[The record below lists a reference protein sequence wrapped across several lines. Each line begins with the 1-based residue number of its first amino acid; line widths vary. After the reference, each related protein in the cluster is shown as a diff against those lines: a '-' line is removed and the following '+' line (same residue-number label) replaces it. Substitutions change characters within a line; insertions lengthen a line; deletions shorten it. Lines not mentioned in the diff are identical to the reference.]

1 MISDGILI
9 AIIAGGFAILT
20 AAFQK
25 ILDISCVKHEDET
38 GDNRTYSLPKCKR
51 LVYSI
56 PEEKTEDVF
65 KKYREP
71 PNEWGYNE
79 NLKYTKRT
87 KDDNHLVIIPPNLI
101 NNQDTKRQG
110 SVIWFF
116 ESTKKSSTGQWFLD
130 VNVDLIKNP
139 KYVKLFIRRFTKE
152 WLHLYNNHEYIS
164 ATEGRNTF
172 ESQSKIGEILEEAE
186 ITYDDN
192 NNAVENKKKHICH
205 YEQIGLII
213 YSKAQDE
220 LTPPR
225 LRLCCDCSYSKK
237 LIKIKSLA
245 TECGFEDELIQQ
257 INNANVNTCLIKQV
271 YVGETSLYLC

>member
-1 MISDGILI
+1 MISDEILI
-9 AIIAGGFAILT
+9 AIIVGGFAILT

-65 KKYREP
+65 VKYREP

-87 KDDNHLVIIPPNLI
+87 NDDNHLVIIPPNLF
-101 NNQDTKRQG
+101 NNQDKNRKG
-110 SVIWFF
+110 NVIWFY
-116 ESTKKSSTGQWFLD
+116 ESSNKSSTGKWFLD
-130 VNVDLIKNP
+130 VKVDLIKNP
-139 KYVKLFIRRFTKE
+139 KYVKLFVRRFTKE
-152 WLHLYNNHEYIS
+152 WSPLISNHEYIS
-164 ATEGRNTF
+164 ATEGRNTI
-172 ESQSKIGEILEEAE
+172 ESQSKIGEILEEE
-186 ITYDDN
+186 VITYDTN
-192 NNAVENKKKHICH
+192 NNPVKNKKKHLCH

-237 LIKIKSLA
+237 LRKLKELA
-245 TECGFEDELIQQ
+245 TDCGFEDGLIQQ
-257 INNANVNTCLIKQV
+257 INNDNVNSCLIKQV
-271 YVGETSLYLC
+271 YVGETSLFLC

>member
-1 MISDGILI
+1 MISDEILI
-9 AIIAGGFAILT
+9 AIIVGGFAILT

-65 KKYREP
+65 VKYREP
-71 PNEWGYNE
+71 PNEWVYNE

-87 KDDNHLVIIPPNLI
+87 NDDNHLVIIPPNLF
-101 NNQDTKRQG
+101 NNQDKNRKG
-110 SVIWFF
+110 NVIWFY
-116 ESTKKSSTGQWFLD
+116 ESSNKSSTGKWFLD
-130 VNVDLIKNP
+130 VKVDLIKNP
-139 KYVKLFIRRFTKE
+139 KYVKLFVRRFTKE
-152 WLHLYNNHEYIS
+152 WSPLISNHEYIS
-164 ATEGRNTF
+164 ATEGRNTI
-172 ESQSKIGEILEEAE
+172 ESQSKIGEILEEE
-186 ITYDDN
+186 VITYDTN
-192 NNAVENKKKHICH
+192 NNPVKNKKKHLCH

-237 LIKIKSLA
+237 LRKLKELA
-245 TECGFEDELIQQ
+245 TDCGFEDGLIQQ
-257 INNANVNTCLIKQV
+257 INNDNVNSCLIKQV
-271 YVGETSLYLC
+271 YVGETSLFLC

>member
-1 MISDGILI
+1 MISDEILI
-9 AIIAGGFAILT
+9 AIIVGGFAILT

-65 KKYREP
+65 VKYREP

-87 KDDNHLVIIPPNLI
+87 NDDNHLVIIPPNLF
-101 NNQDTKRQG
+101 NNQDKNRKG
-110 SVIWFF
+110 NVIWFY
-116 ESTKKSSTGQWFLD
+116 ESSNKSSTGKWFLD
-130 VNVDLIKNP
+130 VKVDLIKNP
-139 KYVKLFIRRFTKE
+139 KYVKLFVRRFTKE
-152 WLHLYNNHEYIS
+152 WSPLISNHEYIS
-164 ATEGRNTF
+164 ATEGRNTI
-172 ESQSKIGEILEEAE
+172 ESQSKIGEILEEEE
-186 ITYDDN
+186 ITYDAD

-237 LIKIKSLA
+237 LRKLKELA
-245 TECGFEDELIQQ
+245 TDCGFEDGLIQQ
-257 INNANVNTCLIKQV
+257 INNDNVNSCLIKQV
-271 YVGETSLYLC
+271 YVGETSLFLC

>member
-1 MISDGILI
+1 MISDEILI
-9 AIIAGGFAILT
+9 AIIVGGFAILT

-65 KKYREP
+65 VKYREP

-87 KDDNHLVIIPPNLI
+87 NDDNHLVIIPPNLF
-101 NNQDTKRQG
+101 NNQDKNRKG
-110 SVIWFF
+110 NVIWFY
-116 ESTKKSSTGQWFLD
+116 ESSNKSSTGKWFLD
-130 VNVDLIKNP
+130 VKVDLIKNP
-139 KYVKLFIRRFTKE
+139 KYVKLFVRRFTKE
-152 WLHLYNNHEYIS
+152 WSPLISNHEYIS
-164 ATEGRNTF
+164 ATEGRNTI
-172 ESQSKIGEILEEAE
+172 ESQSKIGEILEEEE
-186 ITYDDN
+186 ITYDAD

-237 LIKIKSLA
+237 LRKIKSLA

-257 INNANVNTCLIKQV
+257 INNSNVNTCLIKQV

>member
-1 MISDGILI
+1 MISDEILI
-9 AIIAGGFAILT
+9 AIIVGGFAILT

-65 KKYREP
+65 VKYREP
-71 PNEWGYNE
+71 PNEWVYNE

-87 KDDNHLVIIPPNLI
+87 NDDNHLVIIPPNLF
-101 NNQDTKRQG
+101 NNQDKNRKG
-110 SVIWFF
+110 NVIWFY
-116 ESTKKSSTGQWFLD
+116 ESSNKSSTGKWFLD
-130 VNVDLIKNP
+130 VKVDLIKNP
-139 KYVKLFIRRFTKE
+139 KYVKLFVRRFTKE
-152 WLHLYNNHEYIS
+152 WSPLISNHEYIS
-164 ATEGRNTF
+164 ATEGRNTI
-172 ESQSKIGEILEEAE
+172 ESQSKIGEILEEEE
-186 ITYDDN
+186 ITYDAD

-237 LIKIKSLA
+237 LRKLKELA
-245 TECGFEDELIQQ
+245 TDCGFEDGLIQQ
-257 INNANVNTCLIKQV
+257 INNDNVNSCLIKQV
-271 YVGETSLYLC
+271 YVGETSLFLC

>member
-1 MISDGILI
+1 MISDEILI
-9 AIIAGGFAILT
+9 AIIVGGFAILT

-65 KKYREP
+65 VKYREP
-71 PNEWGYNE
+71 PNEWVYNE

-87 KDDNHLVIIPPNLI
+87 NDDNHLVIIPPNLF
-101 NNQDTKRQG
+101 NNQDKNRKG
-110 SVIWFF
+110 NVIWFY
-116 ESTKKSSTGQWFLD
+116 ESSNKSSTGKWFLD
-130 VNVDLIKNP
+130 VKVDLIKNP
-139 KYVKLFIRRFTKE
+139 KYVKLFVRRFTKE
-152 WLHLYNNHEYIS
+152 WSPLISNHEYIS
-164 ATEGRNTF
+164 ATEGRNTI
-172 ESQSKIGEILEEAE
+172 ESQSKIGEILEEEE
-186 ITYDDN
+186 ITYDAD

-237 LIKIKSLA
+237 LRKIKSLA

-257 INNANVNTCLIKQV
+257 INNSNVNTCLIKQV